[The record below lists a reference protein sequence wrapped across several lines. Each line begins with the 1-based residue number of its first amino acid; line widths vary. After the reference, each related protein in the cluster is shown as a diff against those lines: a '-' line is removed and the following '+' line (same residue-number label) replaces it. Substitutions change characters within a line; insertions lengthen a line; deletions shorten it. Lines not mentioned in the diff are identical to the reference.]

1 MNLNTVATQTLV
13 AWANHL
19 LQQNTFDAHRQLV
32 KKLGANVQEN
42 QTQFGFYAPELRSI
56 SSSNY
61 RLEIYHPLQIIDLQ
75 KDTQKIA
82 FETFYINLV
91 KTDDFLWGIVE
102 GTKSG
107 NRTEIGD
114 FYALKYKNKDGKS
127 KTITDYLAH
136 SIPFGAFAPA
146 EIYDVSELR
155 ASRQHLSTPSRLPLP
170 INILEVHLPTATL
183 GGTLSDLQ
191 VFYQT
196 IFSKQTQNQTLTSLE
211 ENFIGYDAIELMPI
225 QPNVECRSKTG
236 LEVSSN
242 AQDRNGLFQF
252 ENSKANLQNR
262 VATLGKPNIQN
273 WGYDIV
279 IAASSAINPNL
290 LRSKR
295 PHELLDFIETLHA
308 APRPIQVI
316 LDIVYGH
323 ADNQSLGLLAKSF
336 FAGEGMYGQE
346 LAYKHSTVRAI
357 LLETQQRIANYGID
371 GFRVDASHDIRG
383 WDMQKNCPDY
393 DSDYLALMNEIKV
406 TSKEGIEYQPFMIF
420 EDGRPW
426 PEKGF
431 ALNSTYQEV
440 NQNIAN
446 AVQWGPLTFANSN
459 PHLCAF
465 WLQKHWRVQEI
476 AQKGSRWITGSTNH
490 DSLRVGA
497 QVNPYE
503 QPINTFFGDDF
514 GSIIRRGFHSPA
526 TKLLEYFLPGIPM
539 DFIQSNCH
547 TPWGFFRN
555 TDEEYGVKIVAEETF
570 FVDWWF
576 QKGDFEQPAFFKRLK
591 KMGFQSATQLADFQH
606 DLQKI
611 IQLTDY
617 NLNQILFILKKMN
630 KKNYPL
636 FESEASLQQFA
647 LAWMEEMHDWCNVT
661 HHASKID
668 AAMTSFHAKIR
679 AFRLENPWL
688 RENLNTQQGDFIDF
702 KAEHGAVLYTC
713 QRGDFLFVGN
723 MEGKKVRLHPS
734 NWKHYIPV
742 LQTPKGNLE
751 TLENGEAV
759 LLRVV

>member
-1 MNLNTVATQTLV
+1 MNLNTVATQALV
-13 AWANHL
+13 DWAKPL
-19 LQQNTFDAHRQLV
+19 IRQNTFDAHRQLV
-32 KKLGANVQEN
+32 QKLGANVQKN
-42 QTQFGFYAPELRSI
+42 STQFGFYTPELRAI
-56 SSSNY
+56 SSNNY
-61 RLEIYHPLQIIDLQ
+61 RLEIYRPLQTIDFQ
-75 KDTQKIA
+75 KVIQEIA
-82 FETFYINLV
+82 FETFYIDLLQ
-91 KTDDFLWGIVE
+91 TDDFLWGVVD
-102 GTKSG
+102 GTKAG
-107 NRTEIGD
+107 NRTDIGD
-114 FYALKYKNKDGKS
+114 FYVLKYKNNEGKS
-127 KTITDYLAH
+127 RTVTDYLAH

-155 ASRQHLSTPSRLPLP
+155 ASRQQLLTPSRLPLP
-170 INILEVHLPTATL
+170 TNILEVHLPTATL
-183 GGTLSDLQ
+183 GGTLADLQ
-191 VFYQT
+191 DFYQT
-196 IFSKQTQNQTLTSLE
+196 IFSKQAHSQTLTSLE
-211 ENFIGYDAIELMPI
+211 ENFMGYDAVELMPL
-225 QPNVECRSKTG
+225 QPNIERIGNNTQ
-236 LEVSSN
+236 N
-242 AQDRNGLFQF
+242 RNGGFQF
-252 ENSKANLQNR
+252 KQPKSDLRNR
-262 VATLGKPNIQN
+262 IALLEQPNIQN

-279 IAASSAINPNL
+279 IAASSAVNPNL

-323 ADNQSLGLLAKSF
+323 ADNQALALLHPSF
-336 FAGEGMYGQE
+336 FAGAGMYGQE
-346 LAYKHSTVRAI
+346 LSYKHPTVRAI

-383 WDMQKNCPDY
+383 WDIQKNCPDY
-393 DSDYLALMNEIKV
+393 DADYLALMNEIRI
-406 TSKEGIEYQPFMIF
+406 TTKEGTEYQPFMIF

-440 NQNIAN
+440 NKNLAN
-446 AVQWGPLTFANSN
+446 AAQWGPLTFANSN
-459 PHLCAF
+459 PHISTF

-526 TKLLEYFLPGIPM
+526 TKLLDYFLPGIPM

-547 TPWGFFRN
+547 TPWGFLRN

-576 QKGDFEQPAFFKRLK
+576 QKGDFEQPVFFQKLK
-591 KMGFQSATQLADFQH
+591 EMGFKSATQLADFQH
-606 DLQKI
+606 DLHKA

-617 NLNQILFILKKMN
+617 NLKQVLSILKNIN
-630 KKNYPL
+630 KKKYPL
-636 FESEASLQQFA
+636 FETVAALQYFA
-647 LAWMEEMHDWCNVT
+647 FAWMEEMHEWCKVA
-661 HHASKID
+661 HHAHKID
-668 AAMTSFHAKIR
+668 AAMTSFHAQTR
-679 AFRLENPWL
+679 AFRLENSWL

-713 QRGDFLFVGN
+713 KRGDFLFVGN